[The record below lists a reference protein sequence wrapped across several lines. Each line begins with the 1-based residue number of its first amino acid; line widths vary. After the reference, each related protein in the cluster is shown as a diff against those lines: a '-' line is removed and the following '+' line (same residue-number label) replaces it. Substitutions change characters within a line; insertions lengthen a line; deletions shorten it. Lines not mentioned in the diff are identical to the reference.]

1 MRLRKLK
8 ELRKEPDQGGNSA
21 ERPNRSPASML
32 KERPAIGAAVT
43 TYLVGELW
51 LQIGQRTSSPQRLA
65 SITTECAH
73 L

>member
-1 MRLRKLK
+1 
-8 ELRKEPDQGGNSA
+8 
-21 ERPNRSPASML
+21 
-32 KERPAIGAAVT
+32 VT

-65 SITTECAH
+65 SITTECAR